1 MATTSKTKKRSR
13 PRYKRT
19 DIELANITIAVYASP
34 RVANA
39 LEELM
44 DDMTLYNGVRLA
56 QVMQAVFETGK
67 KKGREEV
74 FASIEGVKKVLPY
87 RPPGQPKKK
96 TKK

>member
-1 MATTSKTKKRSR
+1 MATTSKTKKKSR
-13 PRYKRT
+13 PKYKRT
-19 DIELANITIAVYASP
+19 DIELANMTIAVYASP

-44 DDMTLYNGVRLA
+44 DDMNLYKGVRLA

-74 FASIEGVKKVLPY
+74 FASIEGVKKELPY
-87 RPPGQPKKK
+87 RPPGHPKKK